1 MNYWL
6 HRISHHAEASYPL
19 LEKGHLTIGFSK
31 VSNLEFLD
39 KLKSGDSAYAYF
51 EEAIVNAYGSKIR
64 SRLSLW
70 RFLVEMKIGDRV
82 LVPSAGSFSI
92 YQIEGEVSAINQ
104 LELQGVSA
112 WNGTLMIN
120 KGVLQIGENPI
131 DLGFFLKVSPVAK
144 NISRYDYADADL
156 TSRLKHRSTNAD
168 ISDISTNI
176 SKALNAYNEKKPINL
191 HHFILEKTRENL
203 LNIIQTELNP
213 DKFEKLVK
221 WYFQR
226 LGAEIIHTSKNEK
239 DKDGDAD
246 VIAVFESLKTIYY
259 IQAKFHNDNTSTSE
273 WAVEQ
278 INKYREYKNES
289 RDDEYTKISWVISS
303 APEFSPKC
311 VNRAKVYSVGLFNGP
326 EFAQMILEAGIL
338 GLDKNI

>member
-1 MNYWL
+1 M
-6 HRISHHAEASYPL
+6 
-19 LEKGHLTIGFSK
+19 K
-31 VSNLEFLD
+31 V
-39 KLKSGDSAYAYF
+39 
-51 EEAIVNAYGSKIR
+51 
-64 SRLSLW
+64 
-70 RFLVEMKIGDRV
+70 GDRV
-82 LVPSAGSFSI
+82 IVPSSGSFSI
-92 YQIEGEVSAINQ
+92 YQIEGDVALINQ
-104 LELQGVSA
+104 LDTKGVLA
-112 WNGTLMIN
+112 WNGALIIKNSSIYIN
-120 KGVLQIGENPI
+120 ENPI
-131 DLGFFLKVSPVAK
+131 DLGFFRKVSLVAK

-168 ISDISTNI
+168 ISDLSTNI
-176 SKALNAYNEKKPINL
+176 SKALIAYNEKKPLNL
-191 HHFILEKTRENL
+191 HHLILEETRKNL
-203 LNIIQTELNP
+203 LNIIQTKLNP

-246 VIAVFESLKTIYY
+246 VIAVFELLKTIYY
-259 IQAKFHNDNTSTSE
+259 IQAKFHNDHTSTSE

-278 INKYREYKNES
+278 INKYRDYKNES

-303 APEFSPKC
+303 APEFSPNC
-311 VNRAKVYSVGLFNGP
+311 VNRAKEYSVGLFNGP